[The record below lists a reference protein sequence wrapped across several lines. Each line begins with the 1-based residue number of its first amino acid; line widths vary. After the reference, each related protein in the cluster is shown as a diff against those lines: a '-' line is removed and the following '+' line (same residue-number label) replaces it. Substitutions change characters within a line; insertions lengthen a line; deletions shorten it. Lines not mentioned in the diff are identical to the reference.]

1 MPRNEHKRVLNELSE
16 AYQKV
21 YTEAVGHYDTHVRL
35 QRGGKWN
42 AHTVNVRKT
51 EKELIQKF
59 LDQGFKIVKPPED
72 GERYDDR
79 DRDPVDD
86 DALERA
92 RKEEKDLE
100 DIEVD
105 PDPIPTMTNV
115 RKRVK
120 DLDDIIRQSQGRE
133 DNEQPRDSL
142 YIKDPEELKKALIWH
157 HGNYSRLRSKSM
169 RGELTDEEYDSLKH
183 SEGELELHDQ
193 LER

>member
-1 MPRNEHKRVLNELSE
+1 M
-16 AYQKV
+16 
-21 YTEAVGHYDTHVRL
+21 
-35 QRGGKWN
+35 
-42 AHTVNVRKT
+42 
-51 EKELIQKF
+51 
-59 LDQGFKIVKPPED
+59 
-72 GERYDDR
+72 
-79 DRDPVDD
+79 
-86 DALERA
+86 ERA
-92 RKEEKDLE
+92 REEEKDLE